1 MKTLDDKDFKF
12 VVVGGGVAG
21 WFAALTVKKA
31 YPGITITVVESSKIG
46 SVGVGES
53 TTPQIIQLFDELD
66 ISVSDL
72 LKNTNATI
80 KNGIKFTNWHG
91 DGKHFFHGFG
101 SIPELSYEH
110 STILN
115 HCDVPLLALQAIA
128 SGNCLDEVELSA
140 IASEKNKL
148 KFSRSRSIDPDSNK
162 IFHYKNLGNFAIH
175 FDADCMIKYLR
186 SIGIQRGINTINSVV
201 SAAKEDADGYITDL
215 FLQGGSIKCD
225 FVIDASGFNRILI
238 GKHFQSPWKSYRP
251 HLPIKRS
258 IPFHLPIDAEEIPPY
273 TEAIAMKYGWMWK
286 IPVQD
291 RFGCGYSFD
300 SDYISDE
307 EAHREIE
314 EAVGQKVD
322 VRNILDFDGGAFT
335 RPWVKNCMAIGL
347 ASAFIEPLES
357 TAIWI
362 GIQSMKSF
370 LANVKGLTHRSQA
383 HIDQHNSR
391 VNIMADE
398 VLTFVHLHYLTERS
412 DTPFW
417 RDFDVKNS
425 PPEMIQ
431 RLNAVDRDIT
441 RFSDIMTGFTNSFT
455 FGSWQHVGAGVR
467 FFNKEEATTSLE
479 SFVQGN
485 RINLYR
491 QQFDS
496 LRQNLDFVKGSMV
509 RHSDFIR
516 YLKS

>member
-21 WFAALTVKKA
+21 WLAALTLQGS
-31 YPGITITVVESSKIG
+31 YPNTTITVVESSKIG

-53 TTPQIIQLFDELD
+53 TTPQIIQLFDELG

-101 SIPELSYEH
+101 TIPELSYEH
-110 STILN
+110 CTLLN

-140 IASEKNKL
+140 IASEKNQL
-148 KFSRSRSIDPDSNK
+148 KFIRNSSIDLNLNK
-162 IFHYKNLGNFAIH
+162 ILHYKNLGNFAIH

-186 SIGIQRGINTINSVV
+186 SIGIQRGINTIDSVV
-201 SAAKEDADGYITDL
+201 TGVKEDTEGYIKNIL
-215 FLQGGSIKCD
+215 FQGGSMKCD

-362 GIQSMKSF
+362 GIQSMRSF

-383 HIDQHNSR
+383 HIDQHNNK
-391 VNIMADE
+391 VNAMADE
-398 VLTFVHLHYLTERS
+398 VLNFVHLHYLTERS

-425 PPEMIQ
+425 PPDIIQ

-441 RFSDIMTGFTNSFT
+441 HFHSAMTGLTTYFS
-455 FGSWQHVGAGVR
+455 FGSWQHVGTGIH

-485 RINLYR
+485 RINQYA
-491 QQFDS
+491 QQYES
-496 LRQNLDFVKGSMV
+496 LKHNLKFAKDSMV